1 MRVFKTKDTGIKDI
15 VRDVDDEII
24 QRLIQ
29 NVFEFYRIQTT
40 SSFNFRE

>member
-29 NVFEFYRIQTT
+29 KGTRKRV
-40 SSFNFRE
+40 